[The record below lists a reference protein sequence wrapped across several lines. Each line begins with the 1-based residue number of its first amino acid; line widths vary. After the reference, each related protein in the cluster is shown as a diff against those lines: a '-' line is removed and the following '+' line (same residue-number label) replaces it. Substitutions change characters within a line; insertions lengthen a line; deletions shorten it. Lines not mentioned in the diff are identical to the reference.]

1 MLAKAFRCRIVLQMI
16 LQAETGT
23 AEQHSCHFCNIVFGE
38 RGTKTGDHA
47 VPQYKDSCYG

>member
-23 AEQHSCHFCNIVFGE
+23 AEQHSCHFCDIVSGE
-38 RGTKTGDHA
+38 HGNNE
-47 VPQYKDSCYG
+47 